1 MHGRINLDLLK
12 AGARSGIGIVPNNN
26 YYVVLENPRNMY
38 V

>member
-1 MHGRINLDLLK
+1 MRGRINLDLLK
-12 AGARSGIGIVPNNN
+12 AGARSGIGNVPNNN